1 MEYDLH
7 NFSHKEAE
15 IEVQETLLTATYVG
29 SFDITFITGKSD
41 KMRNIVIKVCE
52 ENDFEYYVPANNPGK
67 ITVIYTAF

>member
-1 MEYDLH
+1 MDYDLH
-7 NFSHKEAE
+7 NLSHKEAE

-29 SFDITFITGKSD
+29 SFDISFITGKSD

-52 ENDFEYYVPANNPGK
+52 ENNFEYYVSTNNPGK